1 MFQINKRGYLREG
14 YHADMVLVN
23 LNDPWTVDKS
33 NLLYKCGWSPF
44 EGTTFR
50 SRVVSTWVNG
60 KLVYDKGRI
69 IEAGAG
75 QRLEFDR

>member
-60 KLVYDKGRI
+60 KLVYDKGSI